1 MDAIKSII
9 NLGHPPK
16 SQQST
21 ISGHMERTRNVMF
34 PSSKKKRLCRVNGR
48 DVADSGEAVFVDSTG
63 KPHGLIETF
72 SLVIALES
80 LGRAVSM
87 ESRERLVDVDGESA
101 VVVEAVGDR
110 WSMSGLF
117 TH

>member
-1 MDAIKSII
+1 M
-9 NLGHPPK
+9 
-16 SQQST
+16 
-21 ISGHMERTRNVMF
+21 
-34 PSSKKKRLCRVNGR
+34 
-48 DVADSGEAVFVDSTG
+48 ADCGEVVFADSTG
-63 KPHGLIETF
+63 KPHGLTETF

-87 ESRERLVDVDGESA
+87 ESRERMADVDGESA
-101 VVVEAVGDR
+101 VAVEAVGDR